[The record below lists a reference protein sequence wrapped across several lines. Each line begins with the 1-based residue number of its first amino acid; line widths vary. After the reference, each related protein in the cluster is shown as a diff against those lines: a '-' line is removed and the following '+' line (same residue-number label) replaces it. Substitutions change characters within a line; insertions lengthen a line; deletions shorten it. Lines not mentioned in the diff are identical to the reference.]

1 MYLTERKR
9 NTGLWPPAAADSA
22 KLPALS
28 PRAGSGLES
37 QELPLSLNHLPP
49 FPAVALRALQLA
61 SDANTRLRELH
72 EVIRTDPAF
81 SSELLRIANSPLYGI
96 RVEIKNT
103 LQATMLL
110 GFDRVKALALTIGL
124 RTYLGHCLEMP
135 ALRACWRHS
144 LASAILAEE
153 LAPLDFLAGDLE
165 PGGCSAPADM
175 VLSQVDPGASRSRI
189 SKYALNVDPYALPD
203 KGEAYTAAILHDVG
217 RLSLAVLRSQEYAS
231 VLERTENAPRDLL
244 QCERELFGMD
254 HCQAGRALA
263 LAWNFP
269 KNIVEVITRHHEA
282 LEPGGRNLL
291 ALVQFSCRLADALG
305 FCVGYS
311 PDSPTYEA
319 LCGRM
324 SAAARRYFGSDADQT
339 AFRLA
344 CRINKIESV

>member
-1 MYLTERKR
+1 M
-9 NTGLWPPAAADSA
+9 GFWPPVAPDGA
-22 KLPALS
+22 KPPVWS
-28 PRAGSGLES
+28 PQPGNGLERLES
-37 QELPLSLNHLPP
+37 PLSLNHLPP

-110 GFDRVKALALTIGL
+110 GFDRVRAVALTLGL
-124 RTYLGHCLEMP
+124 RTYLGHCLEVP

-144 LASAILAEE
+144 LAAAILAEE
-153 LAPLDFLAGDLE
+153 LAPLDFLAGDPE
-165 PGGCSAPADM
+165 ACGGFAPAGM
-175 VLSQVDPGASRSRI
+175 VLSQTDCGASRSHI
-189 SKYALNVDPYALPD
+189 SKCALNVDPHALPD
-203 KGEAYTAAILHDVG
+203 KGAAYTAAIVHDVG

-231 VLERTENAPRDLL
+231 VLERTEDEPRDLL

-269 KNIVEVITRHHEA
+269 KDIVEVIARHHEA
-282 LEPGGRNLL
+282 MEPGGRNLL
-291 ALVQFSCRLADALG
+291 AVVQFSCLMADALG
-305 FCVGYS
+305 FRVGCS
-311 PDSPTYEA
+311 PHAPTYEA
-319 LCGRM
+319 LYERL
-324 SAAARRYFGSDADQT
+324 SAAARHHFGADADQA

-344 CRINKIESV
+344 CKINKIESV